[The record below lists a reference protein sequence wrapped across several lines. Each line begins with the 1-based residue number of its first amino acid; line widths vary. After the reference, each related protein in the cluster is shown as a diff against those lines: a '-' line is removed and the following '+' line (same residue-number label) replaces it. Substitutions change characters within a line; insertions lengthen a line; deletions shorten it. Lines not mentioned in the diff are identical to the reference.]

1 MQPTTDLSSGAT
13 QGKREESKVPA
24 DPAAQRLRERYIAAR
39 FLQFPQ
45 PTHALKSTSSVMR
58 WARQLL
64 DDEQPRLA
72 AELLQFAL
80 EEDRSQRPLWLCL
93 IELAYLGNDPAA
105 FGELSD
111 SFRIRFPDAEALP
124 VIDAMGNKLIPND
137 PRFAHAVNPVVLPD
151 WSTPESELRDGLRQQ
166 KLHEALVNAMA
177 FHQAR

>member
-1 MQPTTDLSSGAT
+1 MQSTTGVFNVAT
-13 QGKREESKVPA
+13 QAVLEGSRLPL
-24 DPAAQRLRERYIAAR
+24 DLAARRLKERYIAAR

-45 PTHALKSTSSVMR
+45 PAHSLKSTSSVMR

-64 DDEQPRLA
+64 DDDQPRLA

-80 EEDRSQRPLWLCL
+80 EEDHSQRPLWLCL

-111 SFRIRFPDAEALP
+111 SFRDRFPDADALP

-137 PRFAHAVNPVVLPD
+137 SRFAHALSPVVLPD
-151 WSTPESELRDGLRQQ
+151 WSSPESELRDGLRQQ
-166 KLHEALVNAMA
+166 KLHEALVSAMA